1 MGQREGGGWWGR
13 GLDRERER
21 RLRLGLAWAGLA
33 WAGLA
38 TDTRDTAWVA
48 CVRRL
53 LSVLSQDGNTTLSS
67 HHYVD
72 ISHQWQKLVSASPE
86 SKEKKRRTGHI
97 TLHYAVHPGG

>member
-1 MGQREGGGWWGR
+1 MGPGLRQREGEEAPAWPGLGWP
-13 GLDRERER
+13 
-21 RLRLGLAWAGLA
+21 GLAW
-33 WAGLA
+33 LA

-53 LSVLSQDGNTTLSS
+53 FECLVTRWQ
-67 HHYVD
+67 HYIVIAIIID

>member
-21 RLRLGLAWAGLA
+21 RLRPGLAWAGLA
-33 WAGLA
+33 WPGWLQ
-38 TDTRDTAWVA
+38 THVTPRGSPVSGDFFECLVTRW
-48 CVRRL
+48 
-53 LSVLSQDGNTTLSS
+53 Q
-67 HHYVD
+67 HYIVIAIIID